1 MHKPLRLTVCRMVFI
16 VTVAAGLIPISVSAQ
31 DYPST
36 QEPGD
41 QPSYP
46 GIPPTQSKLEGTLGS
61 YTLRGYGTVLLNI
74 SASDT
79 PPVGGDVPLWAPP
92 SSVPTTFF
100 DGTTKRVDDVHDLIF
115 TARQS
120 VFGLL
125 VKPANPATDRWQ
137 GSTKLEFD
145 FFGTRPVDTNLSQ
158 GRVLNQPRLWFA

>member
-1 MHKPLRLTVCRMVFI
+1 MRITFRLLILCRMVFI
-16 VTVAAGLIPISVSAQ
+16 VAAAIVSFPFCAPAQ
-31 DYPST
+31 EYPSG
-36 QEPGD
+36 EAGD

-100 DGTTKRVDDVHDLIF
+100 DGTTKRVDDVH
-115 TARQS
+115 
-120 VFGLL
+120 
-125 VKPANPATDRWQ
+125 
-137 GSTKLEFD
+137 
-145 FFGTRPVDTNLSQ
+145 
-158 GRVLNQPRLWFA
+158 